1 MAGNPE
7 YPQILTSQRAVGTLF
22 NTFTTAKT
30 VLNQTELVTLP
41 ANYLK
46 IGSKLR
52 VRVAG
57 GLSNIVTTPGTV
69 TFQVMMGSIVAFTT
83 GAIQMSTTAHTLIP
97 FWLDVVL
104 RTDSIGTGTTAKFL
118 GMGKL
123 NGIMFTVGAGADST
137 TVVGEFPVPATAP
150 AVGTGFDSTIANI
163 LDFWTGFSISNAG
176 NGVQLYDYE
185 AEQLS
190 F

>member
-1 MAGNPE
+1 MAGDPFFA
-7 YPQILTSQRAVGTLF
+7 QTLASQRAAGTLF

-30 VLNQTELVTLP
+30 VLNPTELVTLP
-41 ANYLK
+41 ANFLAVGRK
-46 IGSKLR
+46 IR
-52 VRVAG
+52 IRVAG
-57 GLSNIVTTPGTV
+57 GLSNVVTTPGTI
-69 TFQVMMGSIVAFTT
+69 TFQIMMGSIVAWAS

-97 FWLDVVL
+97 FYLDVTL
-104 RTDSIGTGTTAKFL
+104 RVDSIGSGTTAKFL

-163 LDFWTGFSISNAG
+163 LDFWAGFSISNAG
-176 NGVQLYDYE
+176 NGIQVYDYE
-185 AEQLS
+185 VELLN
-190 F
+190 